1 MMKMSMKSYSFK
13 FTARCPVD
21 NALDIYDCTITSP
34 QTIPV
39 EKLHE
44 LIYDCCSVKKFQE
57 DLTEQIKIECHER
70 FRSSVT
76 VEMIGVH
83 SNVKVISKA

>member
-1 MMKMSMKSYSFK
+1 MKMSMKSYSFK

-57 DLTEQIKIECHER
+57 NLTEQIKIECQER

-76 VEMIGVH
+76 VEMVGVH

>member
-1 MMKMSMKSYSFK
+1 MSMKSYSFK

-44 LIYDCCSVKKFQE
+44 LIHDCCLVKKFQE
-57 DLTEQIKIECHER
+57 ELTEEIKIECHER

-76 VEMIGVH
+76 VEMVGVH
-83 SNVKVISKA
+83 SNVRVVSKA